1 MVVEPPTKSTKFS
14 KGGELDRTSVF
25 RGGLLRKRGVT
36 FFRGGLQ
43 MFNKKKLKSG
53 RFNDKKSL

>member
-43 MFNKKKLKSG
+43 MFNKKKTKIW
-53 RFNDKKSL
+53 KV